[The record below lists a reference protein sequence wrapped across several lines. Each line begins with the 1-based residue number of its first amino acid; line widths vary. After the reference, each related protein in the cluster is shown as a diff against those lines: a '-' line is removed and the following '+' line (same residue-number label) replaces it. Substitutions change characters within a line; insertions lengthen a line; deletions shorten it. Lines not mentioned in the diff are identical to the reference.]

1 MRVDFVKSSFEPFC
15 IKFKPLLDDVAT
27 SEAALKGL
35 TEGAVVVA
43 TTGMSAIL
51 HSSSAR

>member
-1 MRVDFVKSSFEPFC
+1 MKSAFEPFC

-27 SEAALKGL
+27 NEAALKEV

-43 TTGMSAIL
+43 AMGMSAIL
-51 HSSSAR
+51 